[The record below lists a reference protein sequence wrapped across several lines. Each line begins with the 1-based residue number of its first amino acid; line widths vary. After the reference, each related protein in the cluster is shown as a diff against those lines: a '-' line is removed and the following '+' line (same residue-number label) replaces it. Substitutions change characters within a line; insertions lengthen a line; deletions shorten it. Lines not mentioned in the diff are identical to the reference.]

1 VFIVVSGLPGTGKT
15 TVAHVLAQ
23 RLRAVHLSIDPVE
36 NAMLESGLENGWS
49 VGVAAY
55 EVVRVMA
62 QHNLTLGLPVVVDA
76 VNDSE
81 LARDTWR
88 RAAGETGTT
97 VHFVLLNLPSEQ
109 EHRRRLQSRKRGLSM
124 ISEPTW
130 ERVCARA
137 AAYEPWVGPHVVID
151 ASGPLES
158 VVNEVLAAVC

>member
-1 VFIVVSGLPGTGKT
+1 MSGLPGTGKT

-23 RLRAVHLSIDPVE
+23 RLGAVHLSIDPVE
-36 NAMLESGLENGWS
+36 NAMLESGLDKGWS
-49 VGVAAY
+49 SGVAAY

-62 QHNLTLGLPVVVDA
+62 QHNLMLGLPVVVDA

-97 VHFVLLNLPSEQ
+97 VHFVLLTLPDEQ
-109 EHRRRLQSRKRGLSM
+109 EHRRRLEGRERGLSM

-137 AAYEPWVGPHVVID
+137 ETYEPWVGPCSLID
-151 ASGPLES
+151 ASGPLDA
-158 VVNEVLAAVC
+158 VVNEVLAAVTSL